1 MMTILFILGAIVCV
15 TSLIGSVIIMRKQQS
30 KELDKGM
37 SQVTVKH
44 PIIAN
49 PMLIVY
55 LLFPPLVILGGMIW
69 LYFTER

>member
-1 MMTILFILGAIVCV
+1 VY
-15 TSLIGSVIIMRKQQS
+15 SLIVSFNVMRKQQS
-30 KELDKGM
+30 KELDKGI
-37 SQVTVKH
+37 SQTTIKH

-55 LLFPPLVILGGMIW
+55 LLFPPVVILGAMIW